1 MDVWDHLSSG
11 LMLTRY
17 QLITICFW
25 LVSELYW
32 GFHARGN
39 KDTVHQQKTFVRT
52 FAVISVYLAFALI
65 YVPYFSVGFLAV
77 FVVPQNDFFGIAGV
91 LLCGLGIS
99 FSILSRRTLGKN
111 WSGPATLK
119 KDHELIQRGPYRI
132 VRHPIYFGSL
142 VSITGSALT
151 TAELR
156 GFCGVFLVLY
166 SLLKKIEE
174 EETLLATHFEEYA
187 EYGLHVKKLI
197 PFVY

>member
-1 MDVWDHLSSG
+1 MDEGNYSYYG

-32 GFHARGN
+32 GFHSRGN
-39 KDTVHQQKTFVRT
+39 KETVHQQKTFVRT

-65 YVPYFSVGFLAV
+65 YVPYFSIGFLAIRA
-77 FVVPQNDFFGIAGV
+77 VPHDDFFGAAGV
-91 LLCGLGIS
+91 LLCGTGIS
-99 FSILSRRTLGKN
+99 LSMLSRRTLGKN
-111 WSGPATLK
+111 WSGPVTLK
-119 KDHELIQRGPYRI
+119 KDHELIRRGPYKL

-142 VSITGSALT
+142 VSLTGSAFT

-156 GFCGVFLVLY
+156 GFCGVIIVFY

-174 EETLLATHFEEYA
+174 EKNLLATHFKEYA
-187 EYGLHVKKLI
+187 EYSVHVKRII